1 MAFAQAFNL
10 SPDAEVCREHLA
22 SLLGEETAALRE
34 LEDLLSREY
43 DVLGAKNLAAIERT
57 ALIRAEMMG
66 GLARIEE
73 QRRALCTIHGYTPD
87 WLGLESLMQWCDA
100 EGTLLHL
107 LRECARRATNCR
119 DLNNKNGTLV
129 QARLKQV
136 EGLLAALTP
145 SSQPVTYGP
154 RGGTGPA
161 GRRSREL
168 GAA

>member
-1 MAFAQAFNL
+1 MAASNALNSAFD
-10 SPDAEVCREHLA
+10 PRGCREHLG
-22 SLLGEETAALRE
+22 SLLTEETTALRE
-34 LEDLLSREY
+34 LEELLGREY
-43 DVLGAKNLAAIERT
+43 DVLAAKNVAAIERA

-73 QRRALCTIHGYTPD
+73 QRRNLCTAHGYSAD
-87 WLGLESLMQWCDA
+87 WVGLESLMQWCDP

-107 LRECARRATNCR
+107 LRECAQRATNCR
-119 DLNNKNGTLV
+119 DLNNHNGRLV

-145 SSQPVTYGP
+145 GAQPVTYGP
-154 RGGTGPA
+154 KGSAPP